1 MYDAYLNGAIIAMSL
16 LASVLGLVTWITRD
30 R

>member
-1 MYDAYLNGAIIAMSL
+1 MYDMYVYGAIVAMSL
-16 LASVLGLVTWITRD
+16 LAVVLGLVTWITRD